1 MTNHKG
7 KSLFTKRRL
16 ILTGKKV
23 YVKTSIAN
31 SFVYDYGFLGTRK
44 CLPTMFFII
53 FTSEIALCRLMKFKG
68 LLQAVS
74 YP

>member
-31 SFVYDYGFLGTRK
+31 SFVYDYGFSGTRNVYPL
-44 CLPTMFFII
+44 CFSLYLPVKL
-53 FTSEIALCRLMKFKG
+53 LCAG
-68 LLQAVS
+68 
-74 YP
+74 